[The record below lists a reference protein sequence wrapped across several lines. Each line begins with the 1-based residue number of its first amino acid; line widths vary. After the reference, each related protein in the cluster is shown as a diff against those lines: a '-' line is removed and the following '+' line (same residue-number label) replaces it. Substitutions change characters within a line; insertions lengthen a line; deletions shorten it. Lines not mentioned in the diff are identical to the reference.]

1 MRVNSSILVLSLA
14 LTCSFSFIALLC
26 SCKSGV
32 GNWSGCNSSRGGLG
46 DAGSWCD
53 ADSGINDGRESSC
66 SVLLYVWS
74 CEALST
80 DGTRIVVNAQA

>member
-32 GNWSGCNSSRGGLG
+32 GNWSGCNSFRGGLG